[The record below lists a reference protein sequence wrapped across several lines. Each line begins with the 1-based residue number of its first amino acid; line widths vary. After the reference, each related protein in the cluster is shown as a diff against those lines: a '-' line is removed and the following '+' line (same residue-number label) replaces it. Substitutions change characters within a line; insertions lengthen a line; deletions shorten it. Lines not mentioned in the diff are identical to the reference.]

1 MSEFETRFSGMKQ
14 AADQEKRLASEVT
27 EIESEV
33 RNVMNNLQICS
44 SAMAEIKRKLNG
56 NLQNVSTA
64 KQRLQVLSSALEEIT
79 ALYQNA
85 ENRILGKNGSG
96 SGNRGEKSLSDIRN
110 KIDAVSEKY
119 GLDNSSAYSKDP
131 VTEIM
136 YTKKHFC
143 MWKQTWIFPFGFSTI
158 CRTLQAEFW
167 EEDGC
172 ITGKLF

>member
-1 MSEFETRFSGMKQ
+1 MKQ

-119 GLDNSSAYSKDP
+119 GLDNSSAYSKTQSIS

-136 YTKKHFC
+136 YTKNTSACGSRHGSFLSDFLQYAEPC
-143 MWKQTWIFPFGFSTI
+143 RRNFGK
-158 CRTLQAEFW
+158 RMDA
-167 EEDGC
+167 
-172 ITGKLF
+172 

>member
-33 RNVMNNLQICS
+33 RNVMNNLQIRS

-85 ENRILGKNGSG
+85 AQKIIPCPA
-96 SGNRGEKSLSDIRN
+96 NRGSTQRNNWSMTEKGSTTALDECLKFGYYI
-110 KIDAVSEKY
+110 KKGFID
-119 GLDNSSAYSKDP
+119 DF
-131 VTEIM
+131 EI
-136 YTKKHFC
+136 
-143 MWKQTWIFPFGFSTI
+143 
-158 CRTLQAEFW
+158 
-167 EEDGC
+167 
-172 ITGKLF
+172 